1 MIDVGITTLKKNR
14 QFYWEYESLFDI
26 FFNLFCQILVLL
38 LVQNLWNFEDLS
50 CFCKSVGHKQI
61 QINFDLIFQIF
72 ERLRTLHNLE
82 HLGDYLLA
90 LYALPALEDL
100 LL

>member
-1 MIDVGITTLKKNR
+1 M
-14 QFYWEYESLFDI
+14 
-26 FFNLFCQILVLL
+26 
-38 LVQNLWNFEDLS
+38 QNLWNFEDLS

-61 QINFDLIFQIF
+61 HINFDLIFQIF
-72 ERLRTLHNLE
+72 ETIKFRTKSNGFRTNSNLTPPFRLSRFEILKARLRTLHNLE